1 MLSDGRYVDINQMTK
16 RREKR
21 NENFF
26 LSKGSKKKTCQMTM
40 VKNLI
45 EKVRY
50 ICLNEMVLL
59 EQYHVDGVC
68 MKLKPSLSY

>member
-16 RREKR
+16 RQEKR

-26 LSKGSKKKTCQMTM
+26 LSKESRKKTCQMTI
-40 VKNLI
+40 KNLI

-50 ICLNEMVLL
+50 ICLKEMVLL
-59 EQYHVDGVC
+59 ERYHVDGVC